1 MLNII
6 LYIILIFALV
16 IMAARYDFDAD
27 NADYLIVLGS
37 SMNNDIETFTLIN
50 RVNRAERYLKK
61 NPDCLVIVSGG
72 ITGNNTISEAFK
84 MQEMLIDRHIERDR
98 IILED
103 KAQNT
108 PENMKFSKE
117 LLDVNK
123 KITVCS
129 SDYHI
134 FRARLL
140 ARRYGYRVHAIF
152 APSMFT
158 DLLIHLPLE
167 EYFTIKNFL
176 RKY

>member
-1 MLNII
+1 MLKLI
-6 LYIILIFALV
+6 LYVIIIYALV

-37 SMNNDIETFTLIN
+37 SLNKDMETFTLIN

-84 MQEMLIDRHIERDR
+84 MQEMLIDRHITRNR

-108 PENMKFSKE
+108 PENMKFSKQ

-140 ARRYGYRVHAIF
+140 ARKYGYRVHAIF
-152 APSMFT
+152 APSMIT
-158 DLLIHLPLE
+158 DLIIRLPLE
-167 EYFTIKNFL
+167 EYFVFKNL
-176 RKY
+176 LSKN